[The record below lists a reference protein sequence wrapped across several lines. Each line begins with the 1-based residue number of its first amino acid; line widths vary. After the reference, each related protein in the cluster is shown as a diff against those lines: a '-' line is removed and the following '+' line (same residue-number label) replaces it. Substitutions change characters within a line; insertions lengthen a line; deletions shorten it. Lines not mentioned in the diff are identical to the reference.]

1 MITFQKGNTI
11 FITEGDNDHFL
22 VIIIFGP
29 SLKSNDHQMS
39 HYSLIT
45 GPLRS
50 KVIITCAITVHYQR
64 GDGNR

>member
-45 GPLRS
+45 GPFPSDHYLR
-50 KVIITCAITVHYQR
+50 HYR
-64 GDGNR
+64 PLPAK